1 MLTICL
7 LIAWNYWVPLA
18 VVNPF
23 STRNLPFSQYG
34 TDSADF
40 HTFYLAGGSWLSK
53 GNPYTLNGRATQF
66 IYPPTSLPL
75 FGIFAKFDFRTASQ
89 LWAVLY
95 FGVLAVALLALAFT
109 LKGDKR
115 YVFVSVAVLLFL
127 TSYPLFILF
136 QLGQIDLLLS
146 GLTVLS
152 LVSQRLKHESV
163 SAFLLSVATLLKGP
177 PALLLIYF
185 VLYRR
190 DLKYLARFALST
202 IIVVGGS
209 LLIVPVGVYSYWI
222 VNVFPT
228 FSSAYALESN
238 QSITQIVANAHLS
251 QIIPAVILT
260 GYGVFAIFALWAG
273 SKKTGQGVYGVACR
287 YHVPVEYSRNALI
300 RIQVHG
306 LPIRLGHPTISTV
319 NLYTTGTTGKNKILH
334 TGMCWSILAELSI
347 ITRLPQLQN
356 ITLSPARKLNVN
368 THPNPNLYEASRSN
382 ETSDRIRPENILDD
396 KDNRNVRVNRYPNR
410 VIHIW

>member
-1 MLTICL
+1 MAREWSNWNIFMLTICL

-40 HTFYLAGGSWLSK
+40 HTFYLAGGSWLSEA
-53 GNPYTLNGRATQF
+53 NPYNLNGRPTPF
-66 IYPPTSLPL
+66 IYPPTSLPF
-75 FGIFAKFDFRTASQ
+75 FGVFAKLDFRTASQ

-95 FGVLAVALLALAFT
+95 FGVFAFALLALAFT

-146 GLTVLS
+146 SLTVLS

-163 SAFLLSVATLLKGP
+163 SAVLLSIATLLKGS

-222 VNVFPT
+222 VNVFPIL
-228 FSSAYALESN
+228 SSAYALESN

-251 QIIPAVILT
+251 QITPAIT
-260 GYGVFAIFALWAG
+260 FIGYGVFAIFALWAG
-273 SKKTGQGVYGVACR
+273 SKKPDKGFTVLRADTMFLLNILIMLLFGSKTNVYSYVWVILPVA
-287 YHVPVEYSRNALI
+287 L
-300 RIQVHG
+300 
-306 LPIRLGHPTISTV
+306 LISTLLV
-319 NLYTTGTTGKNKILH
+319 QQAKIKYFIPVCAGAFLLN
-334 TGMCWSILAELSI
+334 SV
-347 ITRLPQLQN
+347 
-356 ITLSPARKLNVN
+356 LSPDFLNYRTLPLALLGNLTSTLILIQIYMRPAAVMKPATAFVRK
-368 THPNPNLYEASRSN
+368 
-382 ETSDRIRPENILDD
+382 TS
-396 KDNRNVRVNRYPNR
+396 
-410 VIHIW
+410 

>member
-40 HTFYLAGGSWLSK
+40 HVFYLAGGSWLSK
-53 GNPYTLNGRATQF
+53 ANPYNLTGRTPQF
-66 IYPPTSLPL
+66 LYPPTSLPF
-75 FGIFAKFDFRTASQ
+75 FGIFAKLDFRTASQ
-89 LWAVLY
+89 LWTVLY
-95 FGVLAVALLALAFT
+95 FGVFAVALLALAFT

-115 YVFVSVAVLLFL
+115 YVFVSVAGLLFL

-146 GLTVLS
+146 SLTVLS

-163 SAFLLSVATLLKGP
+163 SAVLLSVATLLKGS

-209 LLIVPVGVYSYWI
+209 LLIVPVWVYSYWI
-222 VNVFPT
+222 VNILPIL
-228 FSSAYALESN
+228 SSAYALESN

-251 QIIPAVILT
+251 QITSAVTFT
-260 GYGVFAIFALWAG
+260 GYGVFAIFALWVG
-273 SKKTGQGVYGVACR
+273 SKKPDKEYTVLRADTMFLLNILIMLLFGSRSTVYPYVW
-287 YHVPVEYSRNALI
+287 VILPLAL
-300 RIQVHG
+300 
-306 LPIRLGHPTISTV
+306 LISTLLV
-319 NLYTTGTTGKNKILH
+319 QEAKTKYFIPVCAGAFLLN
-334 TGMCWSILAELSI
+334 SV
-347 ITRLPQLQN
+347 
-356 ITLSPARKLNVN
+356 LSPDFLNYRTLPLALLGNLTSTLILIQIYMRPAAAMKPATAFVRK
-368 THPNPNLYEASRSN
+368 
-382 ETSDRIRPENILDD
+382 TS
-396 KDNRNVRVNRYPNR
+396 
-410 VIHIW
+410 